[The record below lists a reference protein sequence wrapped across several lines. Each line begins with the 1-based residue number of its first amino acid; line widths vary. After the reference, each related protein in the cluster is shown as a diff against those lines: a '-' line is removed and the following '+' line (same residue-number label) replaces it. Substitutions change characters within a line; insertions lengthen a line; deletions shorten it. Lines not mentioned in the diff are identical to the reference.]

1 MLPCGNESC
10 LIWSAHCNQ
19 SITLLFRLSNIRRNL
34 ERVSDFRLAFEGCLE
49 LDYHCSH
56 RSRCS
61 NHAWRLLLL
70 VLVDHRADC
79 LWNHVHFCA
88 DPVDPLS
95 LWLFPATKSLCLL
108 ISQIVSLH
116 SHLHRNNKTSIHT
129 IPTFQRNTVGTSNMG
144 IPFFSKWVKYPFIIW
159 RHYVKMTNKGFC

>member
-1 MLPCGNESC
+1 MLLCGNESC

-19 SITLLFRLSNIRRNL
+19 SITLLFRLSNIWRNM

-70 VLVDHRADC
+70 VLVDHCADC
-79 LWNHVHFCA
+79 LWDYVQFCA
-88 DPVDPLS
+88 DPIDPVS
-95 LWLFPATKSLCLL
+95 LWLFPAPKSLRLL
-108 ISQIVSLH
+108 IVPQRLVFIQT
-116 SHLHRNNKTSIHT
+116 HRNNKASIRA
-129 IPTFQRNTVGTSNMG
+129 PCC
-144 IPFFSKWVKYPFIIW
+144 FSEWVTPSCYNNCLIS
-159 RHYVKMTNKGFC
+159 G